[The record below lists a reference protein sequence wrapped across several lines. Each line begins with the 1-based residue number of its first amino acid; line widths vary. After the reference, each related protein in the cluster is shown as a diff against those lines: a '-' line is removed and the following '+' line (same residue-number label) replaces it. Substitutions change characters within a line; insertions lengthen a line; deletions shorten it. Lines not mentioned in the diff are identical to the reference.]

1 MNFRQKRKHYN
12 YSYRYF
18 VAWIVVDDEISFAV
32 CPKKFKKTLKRKL
45 KVNKTYEY
53 AECCGKYFHY
63 EEYHGEM
70 PKFMRII
77 RGAR

>member
-18 VAWIVVDDEISFAV
+18 IAHIVVYDKFPFAV
-32 CPKKFKKTLKRKL
+32 CPKKFKKTLKQKL
-45 KVNKTYEY
+45 KVDQTYDY
-53 AECCGKYFHY
+53 AECCRKYFLL

-70 PKFMRII
+70 PKFMRDI
-77 RGAR
+77 RSAR

>member
-1 MNFRQKRKHYN
+1 MNLRQKRKHYN

-18 VAWIVVDDEISFAV
+18 IAWIVVNDKVSFAV

-53 AECCGKYFHY
+53 DECCRKYFHY

-70 PKFMRII
+70 PKFMRNK